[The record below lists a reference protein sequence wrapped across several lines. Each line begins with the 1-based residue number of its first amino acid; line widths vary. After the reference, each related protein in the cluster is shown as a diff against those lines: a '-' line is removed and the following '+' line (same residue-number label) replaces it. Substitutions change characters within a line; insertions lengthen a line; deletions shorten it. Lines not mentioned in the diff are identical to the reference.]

1 MSRYFKKLI
10 TRFEI
15 EQPRIHLWRAIVF
28 AACAALV
35 LFAAFI
41 FAYDPKVISVTA
53 EQAVADAQF
62 DFNKADNAID
72 YVLARADSEGNT
84 HELAEAY
91 EPGNVIELARTKSE
105 GNTHEL
111 AQVLEPGNVIEL
123 ARAEGE
129 GNTHE
134 LARNVGYTDLLA
146 AY

>member
-28 AACAALV
+28 AACAALIM
-35 LFAAFI
+35 FAAF

-53 EQAVADAQF
+53 ESAADAQF

-84 HELAEAY
+84 DVLAEAY
-91 EPGNVIELARTKSE
+91 
-105 GNTHEL
+105 
-111 AQVLEPGNVIEL
+111 EPGNVIEL

-134 LARNVGYTDLLA
+134 LARTGYKDLLA

>member
-1 MSRYFKKLI
+1 MTRYFKKLI

-15 EQPRIHLWRAIVF
+15 EQPRVHLWRAIVF
-28 AACAALV
+28 GACAALI

-53 EQAVADAQF
+53 EQSVADAQF
-62 DFNKADNAID
+62 DFNAADNAND

-84 HELAEAY
+84 HVLAEAY
-91 EPGNVIELARTKSE
+91 EPGNVIELARADSE
-105 GNTHEL
+105 GNTHVL
-111 AQVLEPGNVIEL
+111 AEAYEPGNVIEL
-123 ARAEGE
+123 ARAGGE

-134 LARNVGYTDLLA
+134 LANVGYTDLLA